1 MPVIASR
8 FRPAWWL
15 RGDHAQTLWPAFFRR
30 RPALGIR
37 WERLELDDGDFLDL
51 AWSGPADAPVTITVF
66 IFSRTSGPGSTLIVS
81 RSLPVPPAGWYPVR
95 AAGAQRR
102 FYV

>member
-30 RPALGIR
+30 RPRIPIT
-37 WERLELDDGDFLDL
+37 WERLELPDGDFLEL
-51 AWSGPADAPVTITVF
+51 AWSGPERAPVVMLLLMI
-66 IFSRTSGPGSTLIVS
+66 R
-81 RSLPVPPAGWYPVR
+81 AGK
-95 AAGAQRR
+95 
-102 FYV
+102 